1 MSTNSLIGL
10 LTYMIPFTALAIV
23 TGISI
28 HIRHMEEEDVRRE
41 KTAEKH

>member
-1 MSTNSLIGL
+1 MIGL
-10 LTYMIPFTALAIV
+10 AIFMIPFTALAIV

-28 HIRHMEEEDVRRE
+28 HIRNMEEDDVRRE